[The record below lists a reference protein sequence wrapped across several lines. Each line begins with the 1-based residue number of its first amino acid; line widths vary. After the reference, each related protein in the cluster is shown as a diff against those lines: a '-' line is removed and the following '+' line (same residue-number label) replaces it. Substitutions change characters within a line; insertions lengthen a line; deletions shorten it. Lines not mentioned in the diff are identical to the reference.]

1 MKRTYRLTLIAVL
14 ASLCVVGRVAFQFLP
29 NIQPVTAIIIITG
42 FFLGPISAFFL
53 AVITTYISNLFL
65 GMGIWTIWQIVAWSF
80 IGIFSG
86 LIGKIHFKKPFILL
100 FVYALLAG
108 LFFGFTF
115 AFTNY
120 VITGK
125 FLAYYLAGLPFDI
138 SHAIGNVLFLCVLY
152 KPLSLIFKRYLQ
164 T

>member
-1 MKRTYRLTLIAVL
+1 MKQTYRLTLIAVL
-14 ASLCVVGRVAFQFLP
+14 ASLCVVGRVGFQFLP

-42 FFLGPISAFFL
+42 FFLGPFSAFFL

-65 GMGIWTIWQIVAWSF
+65 GMGIWTVWQIIAWSI

-86 LIGKIHFKKPFILL
+86 LLGKMYLKKPFIYLL
-100 FVYALLAG
+100 IYALIAG

-115 AFTNY
+115 AITNY
-120 VITGK
+120 FITGK

-138 SHAIGNVLFLCVLY
+138 SHAIGNVVFLFVLY
-152 KPLSLIFKRYLQ
+152 EPLSLIFKRYL
-164 T
+164 